1 MTVIY
6 IMQYK
11 IVNLWCETESSA
23 GYCDFLKKA
32 PH

>member
-11 IVNLWCETESSA
+11 IVNLWCETESS

-32 PH
+32 PHI

>member
-1 MTVIY
+1 MTVISCN
-6 IMQYK
+6 IAK